1 MVIALVV
8 VFILFCGLT
17 DGRLLYAQN
26 MSNLMLQNGYVLVLA
41 CGMLLCIL
49 TGGNIDL
56 SVGAVICMVGG
67 LAAVMIGNKGMNPY
81 LTIIS
86 KLFCTDRWYRS
97 CSLCDLQR
105 SSFQSKQSKK
115 RISPEHSIF

>member
-1 MVIALVV
+1 MVIALVI

-17 DGRLLYAQN
+17 NGRLLYAQN

-56 SVGAVICMVGG
+56 FVENTFQIRRILDHSQ
-67 LAAVMIGNKGMNPY
+67 
-81 LTIIS
+81 
-86 KLFCTDRWYRS
+86 KLR
-97 CSLCDLQR
+97 LG
-105 SSFQSKQSKK
+105 
-115 RISPEHSIF
+115 

>member
-1 MVIALVV
+1 MKFNVKDFLRKYTMVIALVI

-17 DGRLLYAQN
+17 NGRLLYAQN

-56 SVGAVICMVGG
+56 SVGAVICLVGG
-67 LAAVMIGNKGMNPY
+67 LAAV
-81 LTIIS
+81 LSAT
-86 KLFCTDRWYRS
+86 R
-97 CSLCDLQR
+97 
-105 SSFQSKQSKK
+105 
-115 RISPEHSIF
+115 E